1 MRRHKTWNHEGG
13 IATPLVAH
21 WPAGIAKE
29 RHGKVDPSLGHVV
42 DLLPTALELAG
53 LPVVAGPGA
62 PELPGKS
69 LLAVLKGQAT
79 RTDGVVWFKHEKSR
93 ALRQGDWKI
102 VATAQAQE
110 GEAPW
115 ELYNLATDRGETTNL
130 ADAQPERVKAL
141 AQVWQTRWQAYQADA
156 KRE

>member
-1 MRRHKTWNHEGG
+1 MR
-13 IATPLVAH
+13 
-21 WPAGIAKE
+21 
-29 RHGKVDPSLGHVV
+29 PSLSAAGR
-42 DLLPTALELAG
+42 LEPLYTC
-53 LPVVAGPGA
+53 
-62 PELPGKS
+62 
-69 LLAVLKGQAT
+69 T
-79 RTDGVVWFKHEKSR
+79 RTFH
-93 ALRQGDWKI
+93 ALRFSRLSFSTCF